1 VSNYDWPT
9 PSIGDFTPNEK
20 MIMQAIVN
28 LHDDVKALQTRFN
41 DLYFDVVHLKEKLDA
56 RGWSGISNWWGSD
69 PWPSSKGIPW
79 SDCAGELVRREWIK
93 ARNGSGSYPWEKAS
107 SKMTLKTYFLLAS
120 VLFTLLT
127 LNRIFFANRGVS
139 WITFICAL
147 CGVFF
152 GTLYFLTPG

>member
-56 RGWSGISNWWGSD
+56 RG
-69 PWPSSKGIPW
+69 
-79 SDCAGELVRREWIK
+79 
-93 ARNGSGSYPWEKAS
+93 
-107 SKMTLKTYFLLAS
+107 
-120 VLFTLLT
+120 
-127 LNRIFFANRGVS
+127 
-139 WITFICAL
+139 
-147 CGVFF
+147 
-152 GTLYFLTPG
+152 